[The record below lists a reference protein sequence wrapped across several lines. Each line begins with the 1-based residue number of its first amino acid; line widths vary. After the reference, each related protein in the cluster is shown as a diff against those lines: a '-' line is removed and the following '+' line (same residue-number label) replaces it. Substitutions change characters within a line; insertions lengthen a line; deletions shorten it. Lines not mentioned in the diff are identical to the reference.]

1 LDRAQTREAIGIA
14 EYHGPRSQMMRLV
27 DQPTMVKDGS
37 GWGTMAGVSA
47 AYLAAEGFTGAPAV
61 TVEGDDAAD
70 LWDDLGQTW
79 RIAEQYYKH
88 YPICRWAQPPVQ
100 AVLDLRKAYNLRSE
114 DVERIEI
121 TTFHNSLRLA
131 TSAPVTTEEAQYST
145 AYPTA
150 VAMVRGR
157 FFSADQKRS
166 SGWMKPTAT
175 KPREATM
182 SSSACFV

>member
-14 EYHGPRSQMMRLV
+14 EYHGPRGQMMRLV

-79 RIAEQYYKH
+79 RI
-88 YPICRWAQPPVQ
+88 V
-100 AVLDLRKAYNLRSE
+100 
-114 DVERIEI
+114 
-121 TTFHNSLRLA
+121 
-131 TSAPVTTEEAQYST
+131 
-145 AYPTA
+145 
-150 VAMVRGR
+150 
-157 FFSADQKRS
+157 
-166 SGWMKPTAT
+166 
-175 KPREATM
+175 
-182 SSSACFV
+182 